1 MTFNKNDI
9 NTIKKAK
16 EYPDYHGGELTQ
28 PEKEI
33 FNSSLLT
40 PNGILDV
47 SLLQDTAELLNNC
60 KKAEANLVTEK
71 TSETGL
77 STNGNALLVAL
88 MEQRRNNSI
97 AYQLV
102 NEKDENEERR
112 VDKMKKQ

>member
-1 MTFNKNDI
+1 MNTKISLVPNQSILIMNKNISVNCKFITLLVFIKFFIFNLLMILILKYNIGSKIMTFNKNDI

-60 KKAEANLVTEK
+60 KKAEA
-71 TSETGL
+71 
-77 STNGNALLVAL
+77 
-88 MEQRRNNSI
+88 
-97 AYQLV
+97 
-102 NEKDENEERR
+102 
-112 VDKMKKQ
+112 